1 MSEPPVTS
9 PTAAHLTLL
18 LKHARSTTVLSVLP
32 ETTLAT
38 LKSQLLEVL
47 SARGLSR
54 LPGTETALPS
64 DPNDLELG
72 VLLDKHEPQ
81 KGWVSTEGL
90 ASLSS
95 TKSSS
100 KKKSKG
106 TVENVGD
113 LELKDG
119 GWIAYRIR
127 VPRLAGTEEDDELE
141 AVQDPGWNVELPTFD
156 DEEGHVEGGP
166 FRGEGDGYEGE
177 EGYEDEG
184 EDDDEEMDIP
194 IPTPRNAVAR

>member
-1 MSEPPVTS
+1 MSEAPVIS
-9 PTAAHLTLL
+9 PTSAHLTLL

-32 ETTLAT
+32 ETSLTT
-38 LKSQLLEVL
+38 LKSQLLQVL

-54 LPGTETALPS
+54 LPGTETTLPTDAS
-64 DPNDLELG
+64 DLELG

-81 KGWVSTEGL
+81 KGWVPTEGL
-90 ASLSS
+90 ASLGS

-106 TVENVGD
+106 AVENVGD

-119 GWIAYRIR
+119 GWIAYRVR
-127 VPRLAGTEEDDELE
+127 VPRLSGSEDDEELE